1 MGRIISI
8 VNQKGGVAKTTT
20 AVNLAAVLA
29 LSGKKTLLI
38 DMDPQGNASSGLG
51 IGTDDLEHSVYDV
64 IINGRKISET
74 IHKTEV
80 EKLVVLPSNIQLAG
94 AEIEMVPLE
103 NREFLLKKALEEVK
117 EFFDYII
124 VDCPPSLGLLTLNS
138 LVAATSVLI
147 PIQCEYYALEG
158 LSKLINTIDLIK
170 TELNKDL
177 EIEGVLMTMFDGRTN
192 LSVQVVDEVKK
203 YFGNKL
209 FSAIIPRNVR
219 VSESPSY
226 GRPVILYSPL
236 SKGAEMYFLLG
247 EEVLE
252 NGKKRSR

>member
-1 MGRIISI
+1 MGKTISI

-20 AVNLAAVLA
+20 AINLAAALA
-29 LSGKKTLLI
+29 LSGKKTLLV
-38 DMDPQGNASSGLG
+38 DMDPQGNASSGIGIETDQLG
-51 IGTDDLEHSVYDV
+51 YSIYDV
-64 IINGRKISET
+64 LINGRKISDT

-80 EKLVVLPSNIQLAG
+80 DKLVVLPSNIQLAG
-94 AEIEMVPLE
+94 AEIELVYLE
-103 NREFLLKKALEEVK
+103 DREFLLKKALVEVK
-117 EFFDYII
+117 DFFDYII

-158 LSKLINTIDLIK
+158 LSKLINTIDLVK
-170 TELNKDL
+170 GGLNKEL

-203 YFGNKL
+203 YFGSKL

-226 GRPVILYSPL
+226 GKPVILYAPH

-247 EEVLE
+247 EEVLG
-252 NGKKRSR
+252 NG

>member
-1 MGRIISI
+1 MGKIIPI

-20 AVNLAAVLA
+20 AINLSAALA
-29 LSGKKTLLI
+29 LEGKKILLI

-51 IGTDDLEHSVYDV
+51 IETDDLEFSVYDV
-64 IINGRKISET
+64 LINGRKISDT

-80 EKLVVLPSNIQLAG
+80 KNLVVLPSNIQLAG
-94 AEIEMVPLE
+94 AEIELVSME
-103 NREFLLKKALEEVK
+103 QREFLLKNALEGIK
-117 EFFDYII
+117 DFFDYII
-124 VDCPPSLGLLTLNS
+124 IDCPPSLGLLTLNA
-138 LVAATSVLI
+138 LVAGTSVII

-158 LSKLINTIDLIK
+158 LSKLINTIELVRSN
-170 TELNKDL
+170 LNKEL
-177 EIEGVLMTMFDGRTN
+177 EIEGVLMTMFDVRTN

-209 FSAIIPRNVR
+209 FKAIVPRNVR
-219 VSESPSY
+219 ISESPSY
-226 GRPVILYSPL
+226 GKPVILYAPN

-252 NGKKRSR
+252 NG

>member
-1 MGRIISI
+1 MGKIISI

-20 AVNLAAVLA
+20 AINLSAALA
-29 LSGKKTLLI
+29 LSGKKILLL

-51 IGTDDLEHSVYDV
+51 IETDELEFSVYDV
-64 IINGRKISET
+64 LINGRKIAET

-80 EKLVVLPSNIQLAG
+80 NNLVVLPSNIQLAG
-94 AEIEMVPLE
+94 AEIELVSME
-103 NREFLLKKALEEVK
+103 NREFLLKNALKEVK
-117 EFFDYII
+117 DFFDYII

-138 LVAATSVLI
+138 LVAATSVII

-158 LSKLINTIDLIK
+158 LSKLINTIDLVK
-170 TELNKDL
+170 SGLNKEL

-203 YFGNKL
+203 YFGSKL
-209 FSAIIPRNVR
+209 FKAIVPRNVR
-219 VSESPSY
+219 ISESPSY
-226 GRPVILYSPL
+226 GKPVIIYAPA

-252 NGKKRSR
+252 ND

>member
-1 MGRIISI
+1 MIKSNLRWPL

-20 AVNLAAVLA
+20 AINLAAALA
-29 LSGKKTLLI
+29 LSGKKTLLV

-51 IGTDDLEHSVYDV
+51 IETDQLEYSIYDV
-64 IINGRKISET
+64 LINGRKISDT

-80 EKLVVLPSNIQLAG
+80 DKLVVLPSNIQLAG
-94 AEIEMVPLE
+94 AEIELVYLE
-103 NREFLLKKALEEVK
+103 DREFLLKKALVEVK
-117 EFFDYII
+117 DFFDYII

-158 LSKLINTIDLIK
+158 LSKLINTIDLVK
-170 TELNKDL
+170 GGLNKEL

-203 YFGNKL
+203 YFGSKL

-226 GRPVILYSPL
+226 GKPVILYAPH

-247 EEVLE
+247 EEVLG
-252 NGKKRSR
+252 NG

>member
-1 MGRIISI
+1 MGKTISI

-29 LSGKKTLLI
+29 LTGKKTLLV

-51 IGTDDLEHSVYDV
+51 IEADELEFSIYDV
-64 IINGRKISET
+64 LINGRKISET
-74 IHKTEV
+74 IHKTEIDR
-80 EKLVVLPSNIQLAG
+80 LVVLPSNIQLAG
-94 AEIEMVPLE
+94 AEIELVYLE
-103 NREFLLKKALEEVK
+103 KREFLLKEALLEVID
-117 EFFDYII
+117 FFDYII
-124 VDCPPSLGLLTLNS
+124 IDCPPSLGLLTLNS
-138 LVAATSVLI
+138 LIAATSALI

-158 LSKLINTIDLIK
+158 LSKLINTIDLVK
-170 TELNKDL
+170 GELNKEL

-226 GRPVILYSPL
+226 GKPVVLYAPH

-247 EEVLE
+247 EEVLN
-252 NGKKRSR
+252 NG

>member
-1 MGRIISI
+1 MGKIISI

-20 AVNLAAVLA
+20 AINLSAALA
-29 LSGKKTLLI
+29 LAGKKILLL

-51 IGTDDLEHSVYDV
+51 IETDELEFSVYDV
-64 IINGRKISET
+64 LINGRKIAET

-80 EKLVVLPSNIQLAG
+80 KNLVVLPSNIQLAG
-94 AEIEMVPLE
+94 AEIELVSME
-103 NREFLLKKALEEVK
+103 NREFLLKNALKEVK
-117 EFFDYII
+117 DFFDYII

-138 LVAATSVLI
+138 LVAATSVII

-158 LSKLINTIDLIK
+158 LSKLINTIDLVK
-170 TELNKDL
+170 SGLNKEL

-203 YFGNKL
+203 YFGSKL
-209 FSAIIPRNVR
+209 FKAIVPRNVR
-219 VSESPSY
+219 ISESPSY
-226 GRPVILYSPL
+226 GKPVIIYAPA

-252 NGKKRSR
+252 ND

>member
-1 MGRIISI
+1 MGKTISI

-29 LSGKKTLLI
+29 LTGKKTLLV

-51 IGTDDLEHSVYDV
+51 IEADELEFSIYDV
-64 IINGRKISET
+64 LINGRKISET
-74 IHKTEV
+74 IHKTEIDR
-80 EKLVVLPSNIQLAG
+80 LVVLPSNIQLAG
-94 AEIEMVPLE
+94 AEIELVYLE
-103 NREFLLKKALEEVK
+103 KREFLLKEALLEVID
-117 EFFDYII
+117 FFDYII
-124 VDCPPSLGLLTLNS
+124 IDCPPSLGLLTLNS
-138 LVAATSVLI
+138 LIAATSVLI

-158 LSKLINTIDLIK
+158 LSKLINTIDLVK
-170 TELNKDL
+170 GELNKEL

-226 GRPVILYSPL
+226 GKPVVLYAPH

-247 EEVLE
+247 EEVLN
-252 NGKKRSR
+252 NG

>member
-1 MGRIISI
+1 MGKIISI

-20 AVNLAAVLA
+20 AINLSAALA
-29 LSGKKTLLI
+29 LAGKKILLL

-51 IGTDDLEHSVYDV
+51 IETDDLEFSVYDV
-64 IINGRKISET
+64 LINGRKISDT

-80 EKLVVLPSNIQLAG
+80 KNLVVLPSNIQLAG
-94 AEIEMVPLE
+94 AEIELVSME
-103 NREFLLKKALEEVK
+103 NREYLLKNALKEVK

-138 LVAATSVLI
+138 LVAATSVII

-158 LSKLINTIDLIK
+158 LSKLINTIDLVK
-170 TELNKDL
+170 SGLNKEL

-203 YFGNKL
+203 YFGSKL
-209 FSAIIPRNVR
+209 FKAIVPRNVR
-219 VSESPSY
+219 ISESPSY
-226 GRPVILYSPL
+226 GKPVILYSPA

-252 NGKKRSR
+252 NG

>member
-1 MGRIISI
+1 MGKTISI

-20 AVNLAAVLA
+20 AINLAAALA
-29 LSGKKTLLI
+29 LSGKKTLLV

-51 IGTDDLEHSVYDV
+51 IETDQLGYSIYDV
-64 IINGRKISET
+64 LINGRKISDT

-80 EKLVVLPSNIQLAG
+80 DKLVVLPSNIQLAG
-94 AEIEMVPLE
+94 AEIELVYLE
-103 NREFLLKKALEEVK
+103 DREFLLKKALVEVK
-117 EFFDYII
+117 DFFDYII

-158 LSKLINTIDLIK
+158 LSKLINTIDLVK
-170 TELNKDL
+170 GGLNKEL

-203 YFGNKL
+203 YFGSKL

-226 GRPVILYSPL
+226 GKPVILYAPH

-247 EEVLE
+247 EEVLG
-252 NGKKRSR
+252 NG

>member
-1 MGRIISI
+1 MGKIIPI

-29 LSGKKTLLI
+29 ISGKKILLV

-51 IGTDDLEHSVYDV
+51 INTDDLESSVYAV
-64 IINGRKISET
+64 LINGTKIGVS

-80 EKLVVLPSNIQLAG
+80 KNLVVLPSNIQLAG
-94 AEIEMVPLE
+94 AEIELVSIE
-103 NREFLLKKALEEVK
+103 GREFLLKNALQEVK
-117 EFFDYII
+117 DFFDYIF
-124 VDCPPSLGLLTLNS
+124 VDCPPSLGLLTLNA
-138 LVAATSVLI
+138 LVAATSVII

-158 LSKLINTIDLIK
+158 LSKLINTINLVK
-170 TELNKDL
+170 GNLNKDL

-203 YFGNKL
+203 YFGSKL
-209 FSAIIPRNVR
+209 FKSIVPRNVR
-219 VSESPSY
+219 ISESPSY
-226 GRPVILYSPL
+226 GKPVVLYAPS
-236 SKGAEMYFLLG
+236 SRGAEIYFQLG

-252 NGKKRSR
+252 NG

>member
-1 MGRIISI
+1 MGKTISI

-29 LSGKKTLLI
+29 LTGKKTLLV

-51 IGTDDLEHSVYDV
+51 IETDELEFSIYDV
-64 IINGRKISET
+64 LINGRKISET
-74 IHKTEV
+74 IHKTEIDR
-80 EKLVVLPSNIQLAG
+80 LVVLPSNIQLAG
-94 AEIEMVPLE
+94 AEIELVYLE
-103 NREFLLKKALEEVK
+103 KREFLLKEALLEVID
-117 EFFDYII
+117 FFDYII
-124 VDCPPSLGLLTLNS
+124 IDCPPSLGLLTLNS
-138 LVAATSVLI
+138 LIAATSVLI

-158 LSKLINTIDLIK
+158 LSKLINTIDLVK
-170 TELNKDL
+170 GELNKEL

-226 GRPVILYSPL
+226 GKPVVLYAPH

-247 EEVLE
+247 EEVLN
-252 NGKKRSR
+252 NG